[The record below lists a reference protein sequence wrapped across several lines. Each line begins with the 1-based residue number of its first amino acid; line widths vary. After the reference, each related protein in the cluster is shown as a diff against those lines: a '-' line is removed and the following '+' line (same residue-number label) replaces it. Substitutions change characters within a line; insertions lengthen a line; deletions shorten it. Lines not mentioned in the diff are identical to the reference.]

1 MRSKGY
7 VLCGDMGHTFDDCI
21 DGHVVWF
28 GFGGEVESLLLVVGK
43 KKAVGFCTFLC
54 TFWWNVLEGS
64 ALMAAEPV
72 LFFSLTKEA
81 KKGIKGS

>member
-28 GFGGEVESLLLVVGK
+28 GFGGEVESLLLVAAKGGEK
-43 KKAVGFCTFLC
+43 KLLVFAHF
-54 TFWWNVLEGS
+54 S
-64 ALMAAEPV
+64 AHFGGMC
-72 LFFSLTKEA
+72 
-81 KKGIKGS
+81 